1 MTSTTIWPRTRLVL
15 ADEIESRQSYSGKA
29 RTRSIFL
36 DILEEEFF
44 FFFWESMCD
53 TLTDFFYN
61 YYKNRRI
68 IKRV

>member
-36 DILEEEFF
+36 DILEGIL
-44 FFFWESMCD
+44 FFWESMCD
-53 TLTDFFYN
+53 TLTDLFYN

-68 IKRV
+68 LERV